1 MNRWFEKFCKFKLA
15 IIGTAI
21 VELAGFVSM
30 LCFFLERY
38 GLCFAVSILWGIS
51 ETFLQTN
58 TGALIGKVFPGKV
71 EAFSVFRVVFA
82 FGTVTTIVL
91 NLILE
96 SLDGWVFLSVVLA
109 IQIFTTCLSTQI
121 MDLRTGDNSSII

>member
-1 MNRWFEKFCKFKLA
+1 MRGYVFIALGVSQAITGFIMNRFFEPFCKFKLA
-15 IIGTAI
+15 IIGTVV
-21 VELAGFVSM
+21 VELAAFISM
-30 LCFFLERY
+30 LCFFLEKY

-58 TGALIGKVFPGKV
+58 TGALIGKIFPGKV

-91 NLILE
+91 NIAL
-96 SLDGWVFLSVVLA
+96 
-109 IQIFTTCLSTQI
+109 
-121 MDLRTGDNSSII
+121 